1 MAVPT
6 SNPSQRELINW
17 CKGEAVDLKHALL
30 LYGVPESA
38 SRADIEDTAGTIK
51 ALGKVA
57 VRGRMFHPQQ
67 KSLMV
72 LCECREEID
81 PSKIPPELMPVSEGS
96 GWKTVCYQEP
106 RIDNFEEKLLT
117 FLQSEGR
124 TLEDIQG
131 LCPPTE
137 TKESN
142 SNPEDIIR
150 AVGDVLSRTNKQPDS
165 QPYRRLR
172 TFSGI
177 SPTPAGEET
186 LDNWLEQATLLVEEG
201 DCSDKEK
208 RRRILESLKG
218 PAFEII
224 QAVRLTQPDA
234 SPHEY
239 MKAIESIFGTV
250 ESPEELYLSF
260 RALHQQPGERLS
272 EFLRRVERS
281 LVKVVQG
288 GGLSVSAANSARLE
302 QLLRGSTSE
311 LMLLQLKIRERSGNP
326 PTFLNLLR
334 EVIEEEGRQ
343 SARQSQVSHR
353 PQRVRTVQAEKEK
366 EPESV
371 SRSELQAQIQE
382 LRAQLEQRSNLQPQS
397 PPDESCKRPKEKQ
410 KPENESQSELQSLRK
425 QVKALES
432 KISVMTVKYTSDPP
446 REHTTQPHRYKAATS
461 HKPTQSRVFSPRQDS
476 DEFFCY
482 RCGENGH
489 IATRCTAP
497 ENLQKVIRKLIRLV
511 RVSPLPSKE
520 NPKPT
525 GEEPYVA
532 RTNKVEVPEINT
544 DLPEGLVGPSFIH
557 TIKVNEVVCDALI
570 DSGSN
575 VTIIFE
581 SWYHQHLPDVPIK
594 PLSGLGLWGLADA
607 EYPYKGYVVVEME
620 FAEEITGVSGQVEVL
635 ALICPEPRNQQQT
648 PVLVGTNTSLF
659 RRLWELVK
667 TKSDKNTVHSM
678 RIQSVYA
685 PVTAQEQLTKN
696 DVLGQIKWKGPGSL
710 SIAPGAKYY
719 AKCKVERQSAPSKDL
734 VLIDAPTAQLLPAGL
749 LVQPGVLS
757 DTDIDDNRF
766 TVLIQNE
773 SKKTTSI
780 PVGTVVAEMYAVD
793 TVTPLQPSDH
803 TAETI
808 DPSLF
813 SFGDSPIPEEW
824 KKRLQQRLAERRNVF
839 SLHEWDVGRAQ
850 GVEHHIRLH
859 DPRPFRERSRRLAPA
874 DIDDV
879 RRHIQQLQAAGII
892 TESRSPYAS
901 PIVVVRKKNGSIRIC
916 IDYRTL
922 NNRTTPDQYTMPRI
936 DDALDSLS
944 GSQWFSVLDLRSGYY
959 QIEMAPEDKEKT
971 AFICPLGFFQFERMP
986 QGITG
991 APATFQRLMEK
1002 AVGDMHLL
1010 EALVYLDDIIIFGKT
1025 LEEHEQRL
1033 FKVLDRLEEVG
1044 LKISIDKCQFC
1055 QPEVKYVGHIVST
1068 NGIATD
1074 PDKVEVVKHWKEPT
1088 HLKPLKSFLGF
1099 CSYYRR
1105 FIANYSAIVRPLSE
1119 LTKGY
1124 APTWKDPKFKKSVD
1138 PSKVYFKPSD
1148 PFGER
1153 WTQACQDAFE
1163 RIRDCLINA
1172 PVLAFADPMKEYI
1185 LHVDASMNGLGAV
1198 LNQEYPDGLRPVAFA
1213 SRKLKDSEHNYPVHQ
1228 LEFLA
1233 LKWAVVDKFHDY
1245 LYGAKFIVRTD
1256 NNPLTYVLTSAKLSA
1271 VGHRWLAALATYD
1284 FSIQYRPGRHNI
1296 DADLLSRQYTP
1307 EEDKE
1312 WTSVPPAG
1320 IKALCKRVCIS
1331 EEANEPDRLVDQL
1344 GAPAAAVPEAYVFPV
1359 NLSVNVLD
1367 QLSPKD
1373 IQVAQDMDP
1382 TIGPVKK
1389 AMEKN
1394 KGLTRSK
1401 NDSPETVLLLR
1412 ESRKLELNDG
1422 LLYRVKEKTCGK
1434 QIKQLVLPARY
1445 RPMVL
1450 RSLHD
1455 ECGHMGMER
1464 TTELI
1469 KDRFYW
1475 PRMTAEVEQ
1484 YIRTCGRCISRKTLP
1499 QHASPL
1505 NQITSNGPLD
1515 LVCIDF
1521 LQIEPDSRGVA
1532 NVLVVTDHYTRY
1544 AQAFATKD
1552 QKALTVARV
1561 LWDKYFVHY
1570 GLPARIHSDQGRD
1583 FESRLIKELLSML
1596 GVRKSRTSPY
1606 HPQGDAQPERFNRTL
1621 LAMLGTLDTVKKQ
1634 CWSQHITYLVH
1645 AYNCTKNDSTG
1656 YSPYQLMFGRDARL
1670 PIDICFGISPN
1681 GESET
1686 SYQQYVTRMRKD
1698 LQKAY
1703 QLASDAA
1710 LKSHLKNKAR
1720 FDHRVR
1726 DLPLEKGDRVLIQN
1740 VGLKGKHKLQDRWKS
1755 TPYVVVEKLP
1765 NLPVYKVKPEHGT
1778 GVLKTL
1784 HRDHLLPIGYMVR
1797 MSNPSDDTN
1806 SVQRPVTRAQLTRK
1820 RQTNKSEESAS
1831 ESSDSEFETV
1841 HNPPDIDVNEIRRQL
1856 DVRNQ
1861 RSVENEE
1868 SESSEES
1875 ENSEEDEKSEEE
1887 SCEDTE
1893 NQQRTE
1899 TEYEEPPEGDAPPLS
1914 DTDVQETNTES
1925 VEEDS
1930 QESEE
1935 GESSPPSNRTRHDKA
1950 AKSTRSESDRSSTVR
1965 KSLRKPK
1972 PSVRFTYEK
1981 PGQPSCEPVT
1991 IMHHGMVIQ
2000 LKLNP
2005 PDKEHRKKSK
2015 TSKRYMDEEKRN
2027 HPSKLKRDKR
2037 CDEDIYTFRR
2047 GRV

>member
-1 MAVPT
+1 MAVLAN
-6 SNPSQRELINW
+6 SPSQRELINW
-17 CKGEAVDLKHALL
+17 CKGESIDLKHAFLL
-30 LYGVPESA
+30 HGVPEGV
-38 SRADIEDTAGTIK
+38 SREDIEETAGTIK
-51 ALGKVA
+51 AWGRVRVKGK
-57 VRGRMFHPQQ
+57 MFHHQQ
-67 KSLMV
+67 QSLMV

-81 PSKIPPELMPVSEGS
+81 PSKIPPEIMPISGGS
-96 GWKTVCYQEP
+96 SWKTVCYTEP
-106 RIDNFEEKLLT
+106 QLDNFEEKLLT

-131 LCPPTE
+131 LCSP
-137 TKESN
+137 TKESK

-150 AVGDVLSRTNKQPDS
+150 AVGDVMSRTNKQPDS
-165 QPYRRLR
+165 HPYRRLR

-177 SPTPAGEET
+177 SPTPTGEET
-186 LDNWLEQATLLVEEG
+186 LDNWLEQATLLVEEVE
-201 DCSDKEK
+201 CSDKEK

-224 QAVRLTQPDA
+224 QAVRMTQPDA
-234 SPHEY
+234 SPREY
-239 MKAIESIFGTV
+239 IEAIESIFGTV
-250 ESPEELYLSF
+250 ESSEELYLSF

-288 GGLSVSAANSARLE
+288 GGLPVSAANSTRLE

-311 LMLLQLKIRERSGNP
+311 LMLLQLKIRERSSNP

-334 EVIEEEGRQ
+334 EVMEEEGRQ
-343 SARQSQVSHR
+343 SARQSQVSHLR

-371 SRSELQAQIQE
+371 SRSELQARIQE
-382 LRAQLEQRSNLQPQS
+382 LRAQLEQRSNPQPQ
-397 PPDESCKRPKEKQ
+397 PPSDESFNGLTEKQ
-410 KPENESQSELQSLRK
+410 KQRNESQSELQSLKK

-432 KISVMTVKYTSDPP
+432 KMSVMAVNYTSEQTP
-446 REHTTQPHRYKAATS
+446 QPHRYKAATGY
-461 HKPTQSRVFSPRQDS
+461 KPAHSRVSSPRQDN

-497 ENLQKVIRKLIRLV
+497 ENLQKVIRKLIRLA
-511 RVSPLPSKE
+511 RVSPLSHKE
-520 NPKPT
+520 NPQPAA
-525 GEEPYVA
+525 EEHFVA
-532 RTNKVEVPEINT
+532 RTNKVEVPENNT

-557 TIKVNEVVCDALI
+557 TIKVNDVVCDALI

-581 SWYHQHLPDVPIK
+581 SWYNKHLLDVPIK
-594 PLSGLGLWGLADA
+594 PLSGLGLWGLADT

-620 FAEEITGVSGQVEVL
+620 FSEEITGVTGRVEVL

-648 PVLVGTNTSLF
+648 PVLVGTNTYLF
-659 RRLWELVK
+659 RRLWELAK
-667 TKSDKNTVHSM
+667 TKGDENTVYSM

-685 PVTAQEQLTKN
+685 PVKAQEQSTKN
-696 DVLGQIKWKGPGSL
+696 EVLGQIKWEGPGSL

-719 AKCKVERQSAPSKDL
+719 ATCKVERQSAPSKDL
-734 VLIDAPTAQLLPAGL
+734 VLIDAPTDQLLPNSL

-757 DTDIDDNRF
+757 DANIDNNSF

-793 TVTPLQPSDH
+793 TATPVRPSDL

-813 SFGDSPIPEEW
+813 NFGDSPIPKEW
-824 KKRLQQRLAERRNVF
+824 KSQLQQKLAERRNVF
-839 SLHEWDVGRAQ
+839 SLHEWEVGRAK

-879 RRHIQQLQAAGII
+879 RRHIQQLLAAGII

-971 AFICPLGFFQFERMP
+971 AFICPLGFYQFERMP

-1044 LKISIDKCQFC
+1044 LKVSIDKCQFC
-1055 QPEVKYVGHIVST
+1055 QPEVRYVGHIVSA

-1124 APTWKDPKFKKSVD
+1124 APTWKDPNFKKSVD
-1138 PSKVYFKPSD
+1138 PSKVYFKPSEL
-1148 PFGER
+1148 FGER
-1153 WTQACQDAFE
+1153 WTQACQAAFE

-1172 PVLAFADPMKEYI
+1172 PVLAFADPTKTYI

-1198 LNQEYPDGLRPVAFA
+1198 LNQEYPEGLRPVAFA

-1245 LYGAKFIVRTD
+1245 LYGAKFTVRTD

-1271 VGHRWLAALATYD
+1271 VGHRWLAALATYE
-1284 FSIQYRPGRHNI
+1284 FTIQYRPGRQNI
-1296 DADLLSRQYTP
+1296 DANLLSRQYSP
-1307 EEDKE
+1307 EEAKE

-1320 IKALCKRVCIS
+1320 IKALCKRACIS
-1331 EEANEPDRLVDQL
+1331 GEADVPDRLVDQL

-1359 NLSVNVLD
+1359 NLSMNVLD

-1373 IQVAQDMDP
+1373 IQASQDMDP
-1382 TIGPVKK
+1382 TIGPLKK
-1389 AMEKN
+1389 ALEKN

-1412 ESRKLELNDG
+1412 ESRKLELKDG

-1484 YIRTCGRCISRKTLP
+1484 YIRTCGRCISRKTLS

-1552 QKALTVARV
+1552 QKAITVARV
-1561 LWDKYFVHY
+1561 LWEKYFVHY

-1634 CWSQHITYLVH
+1634 SWSQHITHLVH

-1656 YSPYQLMFGRDARL
+1656 YSPYHLMFGREARL

-1686 SYQQYVTRMRKD
+1686 SYQQYVARMRKE

-1703 QLASDAA
+1703 QLASDSAT
-1710 LKSHLKNKAR
+1710 KSHLKNKAR
-1720 FDHRVR
+1720 YDHRVR
-1726 DLPLEKGDRVLIQN
+1726 DSPLEKGDRILIQN
-1740 VGLKGKHKLQDRWKS
+1740 LGLKGKHKLQDRWKS

-1778 GVLKTL
+1778 GVVKTL
-1784 HRDHLLPIGYMVR
+1784 HQDHLLPIGYMVR
-1797 MSNPSDDTN
+1797 LSNQSDDTN
-1806 SVQRPVTRAQLTRK
+1806 SARRPVTRAQLTRK
-1820 RQTNKSEESAS
+1820 HLSTKSEESDT
-1831 ESSDSEFETV
+1831 ESSGSEFETV
-1841 HNPPDIDVNEIRRQL
+1841 HNPPDFDVDE
-1856 DVRNQ
+1856 VRKRLNMINQ
-1861 RSVENEE
+1861 PVEDEQ
-1868 SESSEES
+1868 SQSSEES
-1875 ENSEEDEKSEEE
+1875 ENSEEEN
-1887 SCEDTE
+1887 CEAAE
-1893 NQQRTE
+1893 NQQLTE
-1899 TEYEEPPEGDAPPLS
+1899 TEYEEPPEGAARPLS
-1914 DTDVQETNTES
+1914 HSYVQETYTES
-1925 VEEDS
+1925 AEDL
-1930 QESEE
+1930 QDSEE
-1935 GESSPPSNRTRHDKA
+1935 GASSPLLNRARRDKA
-1950 AKSTRSESDRSSTVR
+1950 AKSARSESERSSTIR

-1972 PSVRFTYEK
+1972 PSMRFTYER
-1981 PGQPSCEPVT
+1981 PGHPSCEPVT

-2005 PDKEHRKKSK
+2005 PNQDNESRKKSK
-2015 TSKRYMDEEKRN
+2015 TSKRYMEEENKK

>member
-1 MAVPT
+1 MAEMAGQT
-6 SNPSQRELINW
+6 SSPSQRELINW
-17 CKGEAVDLKHALL
+17 CKGESVDLKHALL
-30 LYGVPESA
+30 LHGVPEGVSKE
-38 SRADIEDTAGTIK
+38 DIEETAGTIK
-51 ALGKVA
+51 ALGKVT
-57 VRGRMFHPQQ
+57 VRGKMYHPQQ
-67 KSLMV
+67 QSVMV
-72 LCECREEID
+72 LCQCREEID
-81 PSKIPPELMPVSEGS
+81 PSKIPLEIIPISGGS
-96 GWKTVCYQEP
+96 SWKSVYYTEP
-106 RIDNFEEKLLT
+106 QLDDFEEKLRT
-117 FLQSEGR
+117 FLQSEGK

-131 LCPPTE
+131 LCSPP
-137 TKESN
+137 KGDN

-150 AVGDVLSRTNKQPDS
+150 AVGDVMSRANPQPDS
-165 QPYRRLR
+165 HPYRRLR
-172 TFSGI
+172 TFSGV
-177 SPTPAGEET
+177 SPTPTGEET
-186 LDNWLEQATLLVEEG
+186 LDIWVEQATLLVEEG
-201 DCSDKEK
+201 ECSNKEK

-218 PAFEII
+218 PASEII

-234 SPHEY
+234 SPQEY
-239 MKAIESIFGTV
+239 IKAIESIFGTI

-281 LVKVVQG
+281 LVKVVQA
-288 GGLSVSAANSARLE
+288 GGLPVSAANSARLE

-311 LMLLQLKIRERSGNP
+311 LMLLQLRIRERNGNP
-326 PTFLNLLR
+326 PTFLTLLR
-334 EVIEEEGRQ
+334 EVMEEEGRQ
-343 SARQSQVSHR
+343 SARQSHVSHMR
-353 PQRVRTVQAEKEK
+353 PQRVRTVQAGKEK
-366 EPESV
+366 ESESA
-371 SRSELQAQIQE
+371 SRTELLAQIQE
-382 LRAQLEQRSNLQPQS
+382 LREQLEQKSHLQPQ
-397 PPDESCKRPKEKQ
+397 PPFDASFKGSKEKQ
-410 KPENESQSELQSLRK
+410 KPKTESQSELQALRE
-425 QVKALES
+425 QVKALEN
-432 KISVMTVKYTSDPP
+432 KMSVMAVKYTSDP
-446 REHTTQPHRYKAATS
+446 RQKHTPQPHQQKTAPG
-461 HKPTQSRVFSPRQDS
+461 HKPAHSRVFSPRQDN

-511 RVSPLPSKE
+511 RVSPLPIKE
-520 NPKPT
+520 SSELAV
-525 GEEPYVA
+525 EEQCVA
-532 RTNKVEVPEINT
+532 RINKVEVPEPT
-544 DLPEGLVGPSFIH
+544 AELPEGLVGPSFIH
-557 TIKVNEVVCDALI
+557 TIKVNDVVCDGLI

-581 SWYHQHLPDVPIK
+581 SWYNKHLPDVPIK
-594 PLSGLGLWGLADA
+594 PLSGLGLWGLSDV
-607 EYPYKGYVVVEME
+607 EFPYKGYVVVEME
-620 FAEEITGVSGQVEVL
+620 FTEEITGVSGRVEVL

-659 RRLWELVK
+659 RRLWELMK
-667 TKSDKNTVHSM
+667 TKGDENIVYSR

-685 PVTAQEQLTKN
+685 PVKAQEQVTK
-696 DVLGQIKWKGPGSL
+696 DEVLGQIKWKGPGSL

-719 AKCKVERQSAPSKDL
+719 ATCKVERQSAPTKDL
-734 VLIDAPTAQLLPAGL
+734 VLIDAPTDQLLPAGL

-757 DTDIDDNRF
+757 DANIDNNSF

-773 SKKTTSI
+773 SKKTTSL
-780 PVGTVVAEMYAVD
+780 PVGTIIAEMYAVD
-793 TVTPLQPSDH
+793 TVTSVQPSDLL
-803 TAETI
+803 AETI
-808 DPSLF
+808 DPSVF
-813 SFGDSPIPEEW
+813 KFGDSPIPEEW
-824 KKRLQQRLAERRNVF
+824 KSRLQQKLAERRNVF
-839 SLHEWDVGRAQ
+839 SLHEWDVGCAK

-859 DPRPFRERSRRLAPA
+859 DPRPFRERSRKIAPA

-879 RRHIQQLQAAGII
+879 RRHLQQLMAAGMIA
-892 TESRSPYAS
+892 ESRSPYAS
-901 PIVVVRKKNGSIRIC
+901 PIVVVRKKNGTIRIC

-971 AFICPLGFFQFERMP
+971 AFICPLGFYQFERMP

-1002 AVGDMHLL
+1002 AIGDMHLL
-1010 EALVYLDDIIIFGKT
+1010 EAIVYLDDIIIFGKT

-1033 FKVLDRLEEVG
+1033 LKVLDRLEEVG
-1044 LKISIDKCQFC
+1044 LKVSIDKCQFC
-1055 QPEVKYVGHIVST
+1055 QPEVKYVGHIVSA

-1074 PDKVEVVKHWKEPT
+1074 PDKVDVVKHWKEPT
-1088 HLKPLKSFLGF
+1088 HLKQLRSFLGF

-1124 APTWKDPKFKKSVD
+1124 APTWQGPKIQKSVD
-1138 PSKVYFKPSD
+1138 PNKIYFKPTE
-1148 PFGER
+1148 PFGNR
-1153 WTQACQDAFE
+1153 WTKACQDAFE
-1163 RIRDCLINA
+1163 HIRDCLINA
-1172 PVLAFADPMKEYI
+1172 PVLAFADPTKTYI

-1198 LNQEYPDGLRPVAFA
+1198 LNQEYPEGLKPVAFA

-1284 FSIQYRPGRHNI
+1284 FTIQYRPGRHNI
-1296 DADLLSRQYTP
+1296 DADLLSRQYTSA
-1307 EEDKE
+1307 ETKE
-1312 WTSVPPAG
+1312 WTSIPPAG
-1320 IKALCKRVCIS
+1320 IKTLCKQACIS
-1331 EEANEPDRLVDQL
+1331 GEADVPDRLVDQL
-1344 GAPAAAVPEAYVFPV
+1344 GAPATAVPDAYVFPV
-1359 NLSVNVLD
+1359 NLSMNTLE
-1367 QLSPKD
+1367 QLSSKD
-1373 IQVAQDMDP
+1373 IQASQDMDP
-1382 TIGPVKK
+1382 AIGPLKK
-1389 AMEKN
+1389 ALEKN
-1394 KGLTRSK
+1394 KRLTRSK
-1401 NDSPETVLLLR
+1401 NDSPEAVLLLH
-1412 ESRKLELNDG
+1412 ESRKLELKDG
-1422 LLYRVKEKTCGK
+1422 ILYRVKEKISGE

-1445 RPMVL
+1445 RQMVL

-1455 ECGHMGMER
+1455 ESGHMGVER

-1469 KDRFYW
+1469 NNRFYW

-1499 QHASPL
+1499 QRASPL

-1521 LQIEPDSRGVA
+1521 LQIEPDSKGIA
-1532 NVLVVTDHYTRY
+1532 NVLVVTDHFTRY

-1561 LWDKYFVHY
+1561 LWEKYFVHY

-1583 FESRLIKELLSML
+1583 FESRLIKELLTML

-1621 LAMLGTLDTVKKQ
+1621 LAMLGTLDAVKKQ

-1656 YSPYQLMFGRDARL
+1656 YSPYHLMFGREARL

-1686 SYQQYVTRMRKD
+1686 SYQQYVTRMRKE

-1710 LKSHLKNKAR
+1710 TKSHMRNKAR
-1720 FDHRVR
+1720 YDHRVR
-1726 DLPLEKGDRVLIQN
+1726 DRPLERGDRILIRN

-1755 TPYVVVEKLP
+1755 TPYIVVEKLP
-1765 NLPVYKVKPEHGT
+1765 NLPVYKVKSEHGS
-1778 GVLKTL
+1778 GVLKIL

-1797 MSNPSDDTN
+1797 MSSPSEDTN
-1806 SVQRPVTRAQLTRK
+1806 SIRRPETRTQRALK
-1820 RQTNKSEESAS
+1820 RQPIESEKSDT
-1831 ESSDSEFETV
+1831 ESSGSEF
-1841 HNPPDIDVNEIRRQL
+1841 DA
-1856 DVRNQ
+1856 VRNLPDFDGDDI
-1861 RSVENEE
+1861 RGREDINHSLED
-1868 SESSEES
+1868 EES
-1875 ENSEEDEKSEEE
+1875 ENSEGGKSEEE
-1887 SCEDTE
+1887 SCEATE
-1893 NQQRTE
+1893 SQRLTK
-1899 TEYEEPPEGDAPPLS
+1899 TQYEELSEVAAPPLS
-1914 DTDVQETNTES
+1914 HSDIEETNTES
-1925 VEEDS
+1925 VEETQDS
-1930 QESEE
+1930 DE
-1935 GESSPPSNRTRHDKA
+1935 GASSFQTNRDRCNKA
-1950 AKSTRSESDRSSTVR
+1950 ATSTRSESETSFTVR

-1972 PSVRFTYEK
+1972 PPMRFTYEK
-1981 PGQPSCEPVT
+1981 PGHPSCEPVT

-2000 LKLNP
+2000 LKLNS
-2005 PDKEHRKKSK
+2005 PDQDNRPRKKSK
-2015 TSKRYMDEEKRN
+2015 TSKMYREEEKSN
-2027 HPSKLKRDKR
+2027 HPFKLKRDKK
-2037 CDEDIYTFRR
+2037 
-2047 GRV
+2047 V

>member
-1 MAVPT
+1 MA
-6 SNPSQRELINW
+6 SQASSLSQLELVNW
-17 CKGEAVDLKHALL
+17 CKGESVDVKHALL
-30 LYGVPESA
+30 LYGVPEKNSKE
-38 SRADIEDTAGTIK
+38 DIEETAGTIK
-51 ALGKVA
+51 ALGKVT
-57 VRGRMFHPQQ
+57 VRGKMFHPQQ
-67 KSLMV
+67 QSLMV
-72 LCECREEID
+72 LCECTEEID
-81 PSKIPPELMPVSEGS
+81 PSKIPPEIMPISGGS
-96 GWKTVCYQEP
+96 GWKAVYYTEP
-106 RIDNFEEKLLT
+106 QLDKFEDKLLT
-117 FLQSEGR
+117 FLQSEGK

-131 LCPPTE
+131 LCTP
-137 TKESN
+137 TKEGS

-150 AVGDVLSRTNKQPDS
+150 AVGDVMNRTNKQPDS
-165 QPYRRLR
+165 HTYRRLR
-172 TFSGI
+172 TFSGV
-177 SPTPAGEET
+177 SPTPAGEES
-186 LDNWLEQATLLVEEG
+186 LDNWLEQATLLVTEG
-201 DCSDKEK
+201 ECSDKEK

-239 MKAIESIFGTV
+239 IEAIESIFGTV
-250 ESPEELYLSF
+250 ESGEELYLSF
-260 RALHQQPGERLS
+260 RALRQQPGERLS
-272 EFLRRVERS
+272 EFLRRLERS

-288 GGLSVSAANSARLE
+288 GGLPVSAANSARLK
-302 QLLRGSTSE
+302 QLIRGSTSE
-311 LMLLQLKIRERSGNP
+311 LMLLQLKIRERSSDP
-326 PTFLNLLR
+326 PTFLTLLR
-334 EVIEEEGRQ
+334 EVMEEEGRQ
-343 SARQSQVSHR
+343 SARQSQVTPMR
-353 PQRVRTVQAEKEK
+353 PQRVRTIQAEKEK
-366 EPESV
+366 EPDSA
-371 SRSELQAQIQE
+371 SQSELQAQIQE
-382 LRAQLEQRSNLQPQS
+382 LRAQLAEKNNPRPQPPS
-397 PPDESCKRPKEKQ
+397 DDSFKEPKEKQ
-410 KPENESQSELQSLRK
+410 KQKNESQSELQSLRK

-432 KISVMTVKYTSDPP
+432 KMSVMAVKYTSDLP
-446 REHTTQPHRYKAATS
+446 REHTPQPYQYKAAPV
-461 HKPTQSRVFSPRQDS
+461 HKPAHSKVSS
-476 DEFFCY
+476 SKHNDEYFCY

-497 ENLQKVIRKLIRLV
+497 ENPQKVIRKLIRLV
-511 RVSPLPSKE
+511 RGSPDPNKE
-520 NPKPT
+520 NPKPVA
-525 GEEPYVA
+525 EEQCVA
-532 RTNKVEVPEINT
+532 RTNKVEVPENNT
-544 DLPEGLVGPSFIH
+544 VLPEGLVGPSFIH
-557 TIKVNEVVCDALI
+557 AIRVNDMVCDALI

-581 SWYHQHLPDVPIK
+581 NWYNKHLPGVPIK
-594 PLSGLGLWGLADA
+594 PLSCLGLWGLSDT

-620 FAEEITGVSGQVEVL
+620 FTEEITGVSGRVEVL
-635 ALICPEPRNQQQT
+635 ALICPEPKNQQQT

-667 TKSDKNTVHSM
+667 TKSNKNTVHSM

-685 PVTAQEQLTKN
+685 PVKAQEQLAKN
-696 DVLGQIKWKGPGSL
+696 EVLGQIKWKGPSPL

-719 AKCKVERQSAPSKDL
+719 ATCKVERQSAPSKDL
-734 VLIDAPTAQLLPAGL
+734 VLIDAPTAQLLPAGVL
-749 LVQPGVLS
+749 IQPGVLS
-757 DTDIDDNRF
+757 DADIDSNSF

-780 PVGTVVAEMYAVD
+780 PVGTVIAEMYAVD
-793 TVTPLQPSDH
+793 TVTPIQPSDL
-803 TAETI
+803 TAETL
-808 DPSLF
+808 DPNLF
-813 SFGDSPIPEEW
+813 NFGNSPIPEEW
-824 KKRLQQRLAERRNVF
+824 KSRLQQKLAERRNVF
-839 SLHEWDVGRAQ
+839 SLHEWDVGLAK

-879 RRHIQQLQAAGII
+879 RRHIQQLLAAGII

-901 PIVVVRKKNGSIRIC
+901 PIVVVRKKNGTIRIC

-959 QIEMAPEDKEKT
+959 QIEMAEEDKEKT
-971 AFICPLGFFQFERMP
+971 AFICPLGFYQFERMP

-1010 EALVYLDDIIIFGKT
+1010 EALVYLDDIIVFGKT

-1033 FKVLDRLEEVG
+1033 LKVLDRLEEIG
-1044 LKISIDKCQFC
+1044 LKVSIDKCQFC
-1055 QPEVKYVGHIVST
+1055 QPQVKYVGHIVSA

-1074 PDKVEVVKHWKEPT
+1074 PEKVEVVKHWKAPT

-1124 APTWKDPKFKKSVD
+1124 APTWQDPKSKKSVD
-1138 PSKVYFKPSD
+1138 SAKVYFKPSE

-1153 WTQACQDAFE
+1153 WTPACQEAFE

-1172 PVLAFADPMKEYI
+1172 PVLAFADPTKTYI

-1198 LNQEYPDGLRPVAFA
+1198 LNQEYPEGLRPVAFA

-1284 FSIQYRPGRHNI
+1284 FTIQYRPGRQNI
-1296 DADLLSRQYTP
+1296 DADLLSRQYTS
-1307 EEDKE
+1307 EEAKE
-1312 WTSVPPAG
+1312 WTSVPPDG
-1320 IKALCKRVCIS
+1320 IKALCKRACIS
-1331 EEANEPDRLVDQL
+1331 EGTDVTDRLVDQL
-1344 GAPAAAVPEAYVFPV
+1344 GAPATAVPEAYVFPV
-1359 NLSVNVLD
+1359 NLSLNTLD

-1373 IQVAQDMDP
+1373 IQASQDMDP
-1382 TIGPVKK
+1382 AIGPLKK

-1412 ESRKLELNDG
+1412 ESRKLELKDG
-1422 LLYRVKEKTCGK
+1422 LLYRVKEKMCGK

-1455 ECGHMGMER
+1455 ECGHMGVER

-1484 YIRTCGRCISRKTLP
+1484 FIRTCGRCISRKTLP

-1521 LQIEPDSRGVA
+1521 LQIEPDSKGVT

-1552 QKALTVARV
+1552 QKAITVARV
-1561 LWDKYFVHY
+1561 LWEKYFVHY

-1645 AYNCTKNDSTG
+1645 AYNCTRNDSTG
-1656 YSPYQLMFGRDARL
+1656 YSPYQLMFGREARL

-1681 GESET
+1681 GESES
-1686 SYQQYVTRMRKD
+1686 SYQQYVARMRKE

-1710 LKSHLKNKAR
+1710 TKSHLKNKAR
-1720 FDHRVR
+1720 YDHRVR
-1726 DLPLEKGDRVLIQN
+1726 DLPLEKGDRILIQN

-1755 TPYVVVEKLP
+1755 TPYVVLEKLP
-1765 NLPVYKVKPEHGT
+1765 NLPVYKVKPEHGP
-1778 GVLKTL
+1778 GVVKTL

-1797 MSNPSDDTN
+1797 MSNPLDDKELIR
-1806 SVQRPVTRAQLTRK
+1806 RPVTRAQLTRQ
-1820 RQTNKSEESAS
+1820 RQPTTKSTDPVEESDT
-1831 ESSDSEFETV
+1831 ESSGSEFETV
-1841 HNPPDIDVNEIRRQL
+1841 HNKPDFDVDEVQRQL
-1856 DVRNQ
+1856 AAENQ
-1861 RSVENEE
+1861 RS
-1868 SESSEES
+1868 
-1875 ENSEEDEKSEEE
+1875 EEE
-1887 SCEDTE
+1887 NCEAAD
-1893 NQQRTE
+1893 NQQLTE
-1899 TEYEEPPEGDAPPLS
+1899 TEYEELSEGVEPTES
-1914 DTDVQETNTES
+1914 DSDVQETNNDT
-1925 VEEDS
+1925 VEEQDV
-1930 QESEE
+1930 E
-1935 GESSPPSNRTRHDKA
+1935 GRASSPLSNRSN
-1950 AKSTRSESDRSSTVR
+1950 KSSKHPRSETDGSSTVR

-1972 PSVRFTYEK
+1972 PTVRLTYEK
-1981 PGQPSCEPVT
+1981 PGHQSCEPVT

-2005 PDKEHRKKSK
+2005 PDQDTEPRKKCK
-2015 TSKRYMDEEKRN
+2015 TSKRRKEEEEIRN
-2027 HPSKLKRDKR
+2027 HPSKSKRDKR
-2037 CDEDIYTFRR
+2037 CDEDIYTVRR

>member
-1 MAVPT
+1 MAAQ
-6 SNPSQRELINW
+6 SSSSSQAELINW
-17 CKGEAVDLKHALL
+17 CKGESVELKHALL
-30 LYGVPESA
+30 LHGVPEGVSNE
-38 SRADIEDTAGTIK
+38 DIEDTAGTIK
-51 ALGKVA
+51 ALGKVR
-57 VRGRMFHPQQ
+57 VRGKMFNPQQ
-67 KSLMV
+67 QSLMV

-81 PSKIPPELMPVSEGS
+81 PSKIPPEIMPISGGS
-96 GWKTVCYQEP
+96 GWKAVYYMEP
-106 RIDNFEEKLLT
+106 QSDDFEEKLLT

-131 LCPPTE
+131 IGALPQQS
-137 TKESN
+137 KEAN
-142 SNPEDIIR
+142 SNPVNIIR
-150 AVGDVLSRTNKQPDS
+150 AVGDVMSRANKQPDS
-165 QPYRRLR
+165 HPYRRLR
-172 TFSGI
+172 TFSGV

-186 LDNWLEQATLLVEEG
+186 LDNWLEQATLLVEEAE
-201 DCSDKEK
+201 CSDKEK
-208 RRRILESLKG
+208 RRRILESLRG

-234 SPHEY
+234 SPNVYIE
-239 MKAIESIFGTV
+239 AIESIFGTV

-272 EFLRRVERS
+272 EFLRRLERS

-288 GGLSVSAANSARLE
+288 GGLPISAVNHSRLE
-302 QLLRGSTSE
+302 QLIRGSTSE
-311 LMLLQLKIRERSGNP
+311 LMLLKLRIRERSSDP
-326 PTFLNLLR
+326 PNFLALLR
-334 EVIEEEGRQ
+334 EVMEEEGRQ
-343 SARQSQVSHR
+343 SARQSQVTSTR
-353 PQRVRTVQAEKEK
+353 PQRVRTVQAGKEK
-366 EPESV
+366 EPDPCSQ
-371 SRSELQAQIQE
+371 SELQAQIRE
-382 LRAQLEQRSNLQPQS
+382 LRAQLEERNNPRPQS
-397 PPDESCKRPKEKQ
+397 PADDLPKGLKERQKQ
-410 KPENESQSELQSLRK
+410 NSESQSELQELRK
-425 QVKALES
+425 QMKALES
-432 KISVMTVKYTSDPP
+432 KMSVMTVKYTSDPP
-446 REHTTQPHRYKAATS
+446 PEPTPQSYRYKAAS
-461 HKPTQSRVFSPRQDS
+461 GHKPAPVKVPLPKDN

-497 ENLQKVIRKLIRLV
+497 ENLQKVVRKLIRLV
-511 RVSPLPSKE
+511 RVPPVPNKE
-520 NPKPT
+520 NPKLAA
-525 GEEPYVA
+525 EEQCVA
-532 RTNKVEVPEINT
+532 RTNKVEVPENHS

-557 TIKVNEVVCDALI
+557 TIKINDVVCDALI

-581 SWYHQHLPDVPIK
+581 SWYNQHLPDVPIK
-594 PLSGLGLWGLADA
+594 PLSRLGLWGLADT

-620 FAEEITGVSGQVEVL
+620 FTEEITGVSGHVEVL
-635 ALICPEPRNQQQT
+635 ALICPEPKNQQQA

-667 TKSDKNTVHSM
+667 TKGDENTVHSM

-685 PVTAQEQLTKN
+685 PVKAQEQLNKN
-696 DVLGQIKWKGPGSL
+696 EVLGQIKWKGPGPL
-710 SIAPGAKYY
+710 SIAPGVKHY
-719 AKCKVERQSAPSKDL
+719 ATCKVERQSAPSKDF
-734 VLIDAPTAQLLPAGL
+734 VLIDAPTAMLLPAGV

-757 DTDIDDNRF
+757 DADVDDNSF

-773 SKKTTSI
+773 SKKTTSL
-780 PVGTVVAEMYAVD
+780 PVGTVIAEMYAVD
-793 TVTPLQPSDH
+793 TVTPIQPSEL
-803 TAETI
+803 TTETL

-813 SFGDSPIPEEW
+813 NFGDSPIPEEW
-824 KKRLQQRLAERRNVF
+824 KSRLRQKLAERRNVF
-839 SLHEWDVGRAQ
+839 SLHEWDVGLAK

-879 RRHIQQLQAAGII
+879 RRHIQQLLAAGII

-901 PIVVVRKKNGSIRIC
+901 PIVVVRKKNGTIRIC

-971 AFICPLGFFQFERMP
+971 AFICPLGFYQFERMP

-991 APATFQRLMEK
+991 APATFQRLMER
-1002 AVGDMHLL
+1002 AIGDMHLL

-1033 FKVLDRLEEVG
+1033 LKVLDRLEEIG
-1044 LKISIDKCQFC
+1044 LKVSIDKCQFC
-1055 QPEVKYVGHIVST
+1055 QPQVKYVGHIVSAD
-1068 NGIATD
+1068 GIATD
-1074 PDKVEVVKHWKEPT
+1074 PDKVEVVKHWREPT

-1124 APTWKDPKFKKSVD
+1124 APTWQDPNTRKSVG
-1138 PSKVYFKPSD
+1138 PNKYFKPSE

-1153 WTQACQDAFE
+1153 WTPDCQKSFE

-1172 PVLAFADPMKEYI
+1172 PVLAFADPTKTYI

-1198 LNQEYPDGLRPVAFA
+1198 LNQEYPEGLRPVAFA

-1284 FSIQYRPGRHNI
+1284 FTIQYRPGRHNI

-1307 EEDKE
+1307 EEAKE
-1312 WTSVPPAG
+1312 WTSVSPAG
-1320 IKALCKRVCIS
+1320 IKALCKRACIS
-1331 EEANEPDRLVDQL
+1331 GETEVPERFVDQL
-1344 GAPAAAVPEAYVFPV
+1344 GAPATAVPDAYVFPV
-1359 NLSVNVLD
+1359 NLSGNALD
-1367 QLSPKD
+1367 QLSSKD
-1373 IQVAQDMDP
+1373 IQAAQDMDP
-1382 TIGPVKK
+1382 IIGPVKR
-1389 AMEKN
+1389 AMEN
-1394 KGLTRSK
+1394 NQVPTRSK
-1401 NDSPETVLLLR
+1401 SDSPETVLLLR
-1412 ESRKLELNDG
+1412 ESRKLEIKDDLI
-1422 LLYRVKEKTCGK
+1422 YRVKEKMCGK
-1434 QIKQLVLPARY
+1434 QIKQLVLPGRY

-1455 ECGHMGMER
+1455 ECGHMGVER
-1464 TTELI
+1464 TTELV

-1521 LQIEPDSRGVA
+1521 LQIEPDSKGVS

-1552 QKALTVARV
+1552 QKAVTVARV
-1561 LWDKYFVHY
+1561 LWEKYFVHY

-1596 GVRKSRTSPY
+1596 GIRKSRTSPY

-1656 YSPYQLMFGRDARL
+1656 YSPYHLMFGREARL

-1681 GESET
+1681 GESAAN
-1686 SYQQYVTRMRKD
+1686 YRQYVAKMRKD
-1698 LQKAY
+1698 LHKAY

-1710 LKSHLKNKAR
+1710 TKSHLKNKAR
-1720 FDHRVR
+1720 YDHRVR
-1726 DLPLEKGDRVLIQN
+1726 DLPLEKGDRILIQN

-1755 TPYVVVEKLP
+1755 TPYVVLEKLP

-1778 GVLKTL
+1778 GVVKTL

-1797 MSNPSDDTN
+1797 MSNSLEEENPI
-1806 SVQRPVTRAQLTRK
+1806 RKPVTRAQRTRK
-1820 RQTNKSEESAS
+1820 CQNAKPTQLVEESDTESSGSEFDLVHHATELDVDKDS
-1831 ESSDSEFETV
+1831 ESSG
-1841 HNPPDIDVNEIRRQL
+1841 
-1856 DVRNQ
+1856 
-1861 RSVENEE
+1861 
-1868 SESSEES
+1868 ES
-1875 ENSEEDEKSEEE
+1875 ENSEEDKGSEVEVEQQPNMEAEIEE
-1887 SCEDTE
+1887 QPE
-1893 NQQRTE
+1893 N
-1899 TEYEEPPEGDAPPLS
+1899 AASSLS
-1914 DTDVQETNTES
+1914 DSDIQETNNES
-1925 VEEDS
+1925 LEDDDS
-1930 QESEE
+1930 QDFEE
-1935 GESSPPSNRTRHDKA
+1935 GASSPLLNRTGHDKA
-1950 AKSTRSESDRSSTVR
+1950 AKSTRNENERPPTAR
-1965 KSLRKPK
+1965 RSLRKPK
-1972 PSVRFTYEK
+1972 PTMRFTYEK
-1981 PGQPSCEPVT
+1981 PGHPSFEPVT
-1991 IMHHGMVIQ
+1991 IMHHSMVIQ

-2005 PDKEHRKKSK
+2005 SEPNDTLRRRSK
-2015 TSKRYMDEEKRN
+2015 TSKRYADEEKRN
-2027 HPSKLKRDKR
+2027 HFSKLIRDKR
-2037 CDEDIYTFRR
+2037 N
-2047 GRV
+2047 V